1 MGAIHFGGHLMVIT
15 TESALKLIGK
25 YFKHHD
31 MGLIKEPLD
40 VDFVIDP
47 RPLTKE
53 EENAISEF
61 IKADKEKRLA
71 KTKRVTKK
79 KSKRTEKLS

>member
-1 MGAIHFGGHLMVIT
+1 LVNI
-15 TESALKLIGK
+15 LK
-25 YFKHHD
+25 HND

-40 VDFVIDP
+40 VDFVVDP

-61 IKADKEKRLA
+61 IKADKEKRLV

-79 KSKRTEKLS
+79 KV